1 MNEQLVKATE
11 VTELMG
17 HVGTQLRKGFETLRR
32 DLELQLPDDCR
43 EAILGTFDAGVLAAI
58 KAAAKAIEQGADGRQ
73 CGLNE

>member
-11 VTELMG
+11 VAERMG

-58 KAAAKAIEQGADGRQ
+58 KAVTKAIEQGPTDDNAG
-73 CGLNE
+73 